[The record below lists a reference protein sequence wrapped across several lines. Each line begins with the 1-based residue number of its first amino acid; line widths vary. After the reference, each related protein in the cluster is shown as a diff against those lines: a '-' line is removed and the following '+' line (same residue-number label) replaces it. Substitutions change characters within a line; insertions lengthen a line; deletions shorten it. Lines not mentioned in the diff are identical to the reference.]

1 MRALPSMGAASGALP
16 ASVVVIFSRMAAR
29 NHVVRTPGAISN
41 STVVSSALPTTVAC
55 RPEVVTTRS
64 PLTSDFC
71 NRCASAIARFCRR
84 VFMIS
89 STASAAMSSSGR
101 NWAFMVLRSP
111 SALRYR
117 VCQVAP
123 RSGLQRLWVRGDDPS
138 QRPVAGRNL
147 DTALGRMPQQARP
160 FGPISRSF
168 VACRGPVGAATEPGL
183 SGSRV
188 RQADSLGFRQQS
200 DDIRLRGSLR
210 EIVTVDPPSPVPRR
224 PRKDGRVPSHRYSR
238 PRYRPSA
245 HALDTRTLG
254 LHTLVS
260 NDPAASAAFGFAG
273 APTATMTRSPAPR
286 VPQTSS
292 VVQQDAGFA
301 NTLLRHI
308 EADEQAFVLQYVQ
321 PGLVGLID
329 GTLSTLA
336 PIFAVALLSS
346 SHAALLVGLATA
358 LGAGISMGL
367 SEALSDDGGQTGRG
381 SSTTRGA
388 ITGVMTTVGGVFHA
402 LPFLISD
409 RTTALVCA
417 AVVVAIELAV
427 IALIRKR
434 YLEVSLR
441 CSLIQV
447 VFGGVLIV
455 GVGLWLG
462 GL

>member
-1 MRALPSMGAASGALP
+1 MDHGARERTDAL
-16 ASVVVIFSRMAAR
+16 
-29 NHVVRTPGAISN
+29 
-41 STVVSSALPTTVAC
+41 
-55 RPEVVTTRS
+55 
-64 PLTSDFC
+64 
-71 NRCASAIARFCRR
+71 
-84 VFMIS
+84 
-89 STASAAMSSSGR
+89 
-101 NWAFMVLRSP
+101 
-111 SALRYR
+111 
-117 VCQVAP
+117 
-123 RSGLQRLWVRGDDPS
+123 
-138 QRPVAGRNL
+138 
-147 DTALGRMPQQARP
+147 
-160 FGPISRSF
+160 
-168 VACRGPVGAATEPGL
+168 
-183 SGSRV
+183 
-188 RQADSLGFRQQS
+188 
-200 DDIRLRGSLR
+200 
-210 EIVTVDPPSPVPRR
+210 
-224 PRKDGRVPSHRYSR
+224 PSHRYSR

-245 HALDTRTLG
+245 HARDTRTSGPHFLVSDG
-254 LHTLVS
+254 AAATGATLVS
-260 NDPAASAAFGFAG
+260 VG
-273 APTATMTRSPAPR
+273 APTATMARSM
-286 VPQTSS
+286 PQTSPA
-292 VVQQDAGFA
+292 VKPGAGFA
-301 NTLLRHI
+301 DTLLRRI

-409 RTTALVCA
+409 RAIALVFA
-417 AVVVAIELAV
+417 AIVVAIELGV